1 MKGKNK
7 MKRTEISKI
16 FKDPSAFDGKMVTVA
31 GWCRTIRASN
41 AFGFIELN
49 DGSCFPNLQVVFE
62 ESKLDN
68 YKLIA
73 KQNVGCSLVI
83 KGVVELTPV

>member
-1 MKGKNK
+1 MERITVKQIFTDPAAYAGK
-7 MKRTEISKI
+7 EI
-16 FKDPSAFDGKMVTVA
+16 TVA
-31 GWCRTIRASN
+31 GWARTIRASN

-49 DGSCFPNLQVVFE
+49 DGSYFTNIQIVFE

-73 KQNVGCSLVI
+73 KLYFFLEIFLAHHKISCHRNGR
-83 KGVVELTPV
+83 